1 MRKVINYMLFS
12 LLLATGWMNA
22 LAQGSIAASPVERL
36 KLTLVDNKSTYHID
50 EQKNYYE
57 NTLRLDQPDGT
68 YKLTAGMLNQGN
80 NFIIISR
87 KADTESEAKDVA
99 RINLRAVMSGTN
111 ITVTPAKSFYSDNEW
126 SVDEAI
132 GQARTYGPDDVL
144 DLSLE
149 LTDIFSVLTDDDTHP
164 ALYEYTASL
173 EANII
178 LPDPSKPVIV
188 TPDSDIDMGD
198 VSSVNVL
205 VSGYYLTD
213 DATITMTGDFSASP
227 STLTADQVNAGYTV
241 VVSYTGSGHSGTG
254 TMTITS
260 GSVTRTVNI
269 TYRSAPPVIIAAP
282 TTVTINAPATSGT
295 FTVRGTDLAGPITIN
310 GGTYFN
316 VSPSSISMDDA
327 MAGNVT
333 VTITP
338 KSGIYTATTGTITLS
353 SPEAQS
359 VTVQVSYTPAF
370 YASIDFSQC
379 TSSDPNSA
387 EIIGHNGWTLT
398 NVTIYQPGNVCGY
411 LRQNTNFTYRM
422 PNTFTGNRV
431 YVTVTSDTGS
441 DGAGQ
446 LSVNNTNHTFTSG
459 SSYTWTIT
467 VSAGGTI
474 TFAAPRR
481 DYSVDISKVVISET
495 NPNALNAPK
504 QSQAPHA
511 VSRTGISKEEITKLQ
526 KKQ

>member
-1 MRKVINYMLFS
+1 MRKVFYCMLYS
-12 LLLATGWMNA
+12 LLLATGWTNVF
-22 LAQGSIAASPVERL
+22 AQGSSLTPAQRL
-36 KLTLVDNKSTYHID
+36 KLTLVENRSTFNID
-50 EQKNYYE
+50 DQVNNYE

-68 YKLTAGMLNQGN
+68 YKLTAGMLNEGD
-80 NFIIISR
+80 NFIVISR
-87 KADTESEAKDVA
+87 KANTEAEAKDVA
-99 RINLRAVMSGTN
+99 RINLNAVISGTS
-111 ITVTPAKSFYSDNEW
+111 ITVTPAKSFYNDNEW
-126 SVDEAI
+126 SAEEAI
-132 GQARTYGPDDVL
+132 GQARTYGPDDLL

-149 LTDIFSVLTDDDTHP
+149 LTDIFSVMTDENTHP
-164 ALYEYTASL
+164 SQYEYAASL

-198 VSSVNVL
+198 VSTVNVL
-205 VSGYYLTD
+205 VSGYYLTA
-213 DATITMTGDFSASP
+213 DATITMTGDFSVSP
-227 STLTADQVNAGYTV
+227 SSLTADQVNAGYTV
-241 VVSYTGSGHSGTG
+241 VVTYTGSGHSGTG

-269 TYRSAPPVIIAAP
+269 AYRSAPPVIIANP

-316 VSPSSISMDDA
+316 VSPSSISMEDA

-338 KSGIYTATTGTITLS
+338 KSGIYTATTGTITIS

-359 VTVQVSYTPAF
+359 VTIQVTYMPAF

-379 TSSDPNSA
+379 TSSDPTSA
-387 EIIGHNGWTLT
+387 EIIGPNGWTLT
-398 NVTIYQPGNVCGY
+398 NVHIYQPGNICGY
-411 LRQNTNFTYRM
+411 LSQNTSFTYTM
-422 PNTFTGNRV
+422 PNTFTGNSV

-446 LSVNNTNHTFTSG
+446 LSVNNTSHTFTSG
-459 SSYTWTIT
+459 SSYTWAIT

-474 TFAAPRR
+474 TFSAPRR
-481 DYSVDISKVVISET
+481 NYSVDFSKIVISET
-495 NPNALNAPK
+495 NPNSLNAPK
-504 QSQAPHA
+504 QGNAPHA
-511 VSRTGISKEEITKLQ
+511 VSRTGISKDEITKLQ